1 MGDITFSVLYK
12 ADKKKKK
19 KIFLVLDYNI
29 TMVLDTIIICNIEC
43 MLWQLMQFNFYCK
56 GRICRNGDVRLI
68 GGSNPLE
75 GRVEVC
81 YYNQWGTVCDGMW
94 GTEEAM
100 VVCRQLGY
108 TGTRKP

>member
-1 MGDITFSVLYK
+1 M
-12 ADKKKKK
+12 
-19 KIFLVLDYNI
+19 
-29 TMVLDTIIICNIEC
+29 
-43 MLWQLMQFNFYCK
+43 
-56 GRICRNGDVRLI
+56 RLI

-108 TGTRKP
+108 TGTRKCTTSIHDMYSICAANLAGYRLYYNYVLLLLLSLVLLLYCLILQLLQQCLELPMDKEMVLLS

>member
-1 MGDITFSVLYK
+1 M
-12 ADKKKKK
+12 
-19 KIFLVLDYNI
+19 
-29 TMVLDTIIICNIEC
+29 
-43 MLWQLMQFNFYCK
+43 
-56 GRICRNGDVRLI
+56 RLI

-108 TGTRKP
+108 TGTRKCTTSSLEICTVFVAAKLAGYKLL